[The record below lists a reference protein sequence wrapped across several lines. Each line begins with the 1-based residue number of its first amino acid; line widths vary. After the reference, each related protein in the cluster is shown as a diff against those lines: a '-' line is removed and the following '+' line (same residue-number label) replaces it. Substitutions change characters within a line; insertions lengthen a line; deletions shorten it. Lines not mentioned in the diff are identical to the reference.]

1 MKKMFKAGIPLEFFA
16 LFPVI
21 ALVNCNLFEDLLISV
36 DGLKS
41 SIETIRLQVESN
53 TKKNNL
59 ILENLNDLK
68 EEVKGIQK
76 VEENLNESFN
86 NLKEEVK
93 SVLRNNQ
100 DNAKYISQKFT
111 FAQESIASM
120 MENVQTSNCSEQINE
135 LENHILKQNSCIILM
150 KEEFYKIDSKMTQE
164 SMENNVSC

>member
-1 MKKMFKAGIPLEFFA
+1 MFKAGISLEFFA
-16 LFPVI
+16 LFSVI

-86 NLKEEVK
+86 ILKEEVK
-93 SVLRNNQ
+93 SVLRSNQ
-100 DNAKYISQKFT
+100 DNAKNISQRFD
-111 FAQESIASM
+111 FAQESMARM
-120 MENVQTSNCSEQINE
+120 MEDVQTSNCSEQLNK
-135 LENHILKQNSCIILM
+135 LENHILKQSSCIIFM
-150 KEEFYKIDSKMTQE
+150 KEEFRKIDSKMTKE